1 MKRITSL
8 IALLCAAG
16 ALTGAARAGIS
27 IGVSEDRARGVD
39 PVAFFATLG
48 DVGLTQNRASLT
60 WDPAAPN
67 VIPAQD
73 QIQAWLPLAQ
83 AAGVRVIFSVGAK
96 SPRDLSSADAPA
108 QFAAWV
114 AHVSQTFPQVK
125 DYVVGN
131 EPNQPYFWQPQF
143 DEAGRPLS
151 AAAYEPV
158 LADTYDALKALDPTI
173 NVIGIGLSPRGNDNP
188 HARSNISRSP
198 VRFLHDLGVAY
209 RTSGR
214 NKPLMDELAYHP
226 YPAKNT
232 DAPNVGYPWPN
243 AGLPNLD
250 RLKQAVWDAFNGTAQ
265 PTFDETAYKSFAPPL
280 RLQLDEL
287 GWQVAVLPSLAGLYF
302 GTETIPS
309 VDEATQAQNSI
320 AAIQSAECDPA
331 VLALDFFLLV
341 DEPDLSHW
349 QSGLE
354 RIDGSHRP
362 SYDAVKQTIAQ
373 THGDCQ
379 GATVVWRHSTH
390 VSLPFVK
397 WGNLRHVR
405 PLKTKRWSFVAG
417 AREESTFRAG
427 IFKAGTSRKAIARAL
442 AGRRPKPL
450 LRASG
455 MIKAKN
461 RVVVFPARRLK
472 RGRYIFAVRLMATM
486 NPNRTTQ
493 LVSRPFRVGTRGR

>member
-1 MKRITSL
+1 MKRIAGL
-8 IALLCAAG
+8 IALLCATG

-27 IGVSEDRARGVD
+27 FGVSEDRARGID
-39 PVAFFATLG
+39 PVGFFATLG

-60 WDPAAPN
+60 WDPAAPD

-73 QIQAWLPLAQ
+73 QIQAWLPQAQ
-83 AAGVRVIFSVGAK
+83 AAGVRIVFSVGAT
-96 SPRDLSSADAPA
+96 SPRDLSAAGAPA

-114 AHVSQTFPQVK
+114 AHISQTFPQVK

-143 DEAGRPLS
+143 DQAGHPLS

-173 NVIGIGLSPRGNDNP
+173 DVIGIGLSPRGNDNP
-188 HARSNISRSP
+188 YARTNISRSP

-209 RTSGR
+209 RASGR
-214 NKPLMDELAYHP
+214 VRPLMDELAYHP

-232 DAPNVGYPWPN
+232 DAADVGYPWPN
-243 AGLPNLD
+243 AGLVNLD

-265 PTFDETAYKSFAPPL
+265 PTFEETPYDSFAPPL

-287 GWQVAVLPSLAGLYF
+287 GWQVAIPPPLAGLYY

-309 VDEATQAQNSI
+309 VDEVTQAQNYVQAMSL
-320 AAIQSAECDPA
+320 AECDPA
-331 VLALDFFLLV
+331 VASLNFFLLV
-341 DEPDLSHW
+341 DEPDLSRW

-354 RIDGSHRP
+354 RIDGTHRP

-379 GATVVWRHSTH
+379 GTPAVWRHSTQ
-390 VSLPFVK
+390 VYLPFAR
-397 WGNLRHVR
+397 WGNLKHAR
-405 PLKTKRWSFVAG
+405 PLRTTRWSFVAG
-417 AREESTFRAG
+417 AREEATFRAG

-450 LRASG
+450 LSASG

-472 RGRYIFAVRLMATM
+472 RGRYIFAIRLQATM
-486 NPNRTTQ
+486 NPARTTQ
-493 LVSRPFRVGTRGR
+493 LVSRAFRVGR